1 LLKRAEHVKNGG
13 WSPEGAR
20 ALELDASDVLSIVEA
35 AYEIDRSP
43 DTWAL
48 EVLRATDRALR
59 GGFGAFARVCHEPIK
74 GTFTVDR
81 SSVVSLGT
89 NGETLLAAFE
99 QYANGGSGPWS
110 HSGGHDR
117 AGARCLLTSEI
128 AVHRPP
134 TGCDELVEGGG
145 QDGVNILA
153 MDLDARGFLMSLAA
167 PANRDVSPAAR
178 RDLTRVA
185 TQILAA
191 IRLRAR
197 LVPARDN
204 PSCLRL
210 RGKASLTET
219 ERSAVTAAA
228 RGYSTKEIAYTF
240 GIAEAT
246 VRVLL
251 MRAARRCGV
260 QSRKELLSLWS
271 RSDGQT

>member
-1 LLKRAEHVKNGG
+1 VDNGSR
-13 WSPEGAR
+13 SPEGAR
-20 ALELDASDVLSIVEA
+20 ALELDSSDVLSIVEA

-48 EVLRATDRALR
+48 EVLRATDRAIGR
-59 GGFGAFARVCHEPIK
+59 GLGAFACVSHEPIK
-74 GTFTVDR
+74 GTFNIDR

-89 NGETLLAAFE
+89 NGETLLAVFE
-99 QYANGGSGPWS
+99 QYAKARFGSWS
-110 HSGGHDR
+110 HPDGHCR
-117 AGARCLLTSEI
+117 GVARCLLTSEI
-128 AVHRPP
+128 AVRRQP
-134 TGCDELVEGGG
+134 TGCDELIADSGP
-145 QDGVNILA
+145 DGINILA
-153 MDLDARGFLMSLAA
+153 MDLDARGFLMSLAV
-167 PANRDVSPAAR
+167 PANRDVSPGAR

-197 LVPARDN
+197 LVRASEN
-204 PSCLRL
+204 PSRSRL
-210 RGKASLTET
+210 RGPASLTET

-228 RGYSTKEIAYTF
+228 RGHSTKEIAYTF

-271 RSDGQT
+271 RSVGET